1 MITRRVL
8 TMRSVMGVGKY
19 PNETVER
26 LLRSDN
32 AKYIRAAYYNF
43 EQIDFV
49 DEVKQAA
56 GIYIEIPKPGTA
68 RHLFLT
74 NEHKVW
80 EKRREELGD
89 EEYMK
94 EVAKARRMQKAT
106 KTREL
111 ISERLDGLGIKAVR
125 QAYNQGKLKRKP
137 NG

>member
-26 LLRSDN
+26 LLQSDN

-49 DEVKQAA
+49 DEVKRAA

-68 RHLFLT
+68 RDLFLE
-74 NEHKVW
+74 NEHLVW
-80 EKRREELGD
+80 ERLREELGD
-89 EEYMK
+89 EAYMK
-94 EVAKARRMQKAT
+94 KVAEVRKRQSAKKIRR
-106 KTREL
+106 R
-111 ISERLDGLGIKAVR
+111 ISGRLDGLGTKAVR